1 MRCPYCGHR
10 DSKVTDSRAMEE
22 GIRRRRECL
31 NCDVRFT
38 TYERVQTMALMVGK
52 RDGRREEFRRD
63 KLLAGITKACAK
75 RPIPLKDIERL
86 VDEVEGE
93 LQSLGRA
100 EIPSS
105 RLGKIVMDRLKKL
118 DRVAYIRFASVYKD
132 FQDISSFEEVVRD
145 LRTEALTTEEEEV
158 MPELEVEEEA
168 TPSTAQLSFLPPGEA
183 RANTGGRGR
192 HRRS

>member
-31 NCDVRFT
+31 HCDVRFT

-63 KLLAGITKACAK
+63 KLMSGITKACAK

-86 VDEVEGE
+86 VDDVEGE

-132 FQDISSFEEVVRD
+132 FRDISSFEQVVRD

-158 MPELEVEEEA
+158 IPEVEAEKAA
-168 TPSTAQLSFLPPGEA
+168 TPETAQLSFLPPGET
-183 RANTGGRGR
+183 RASTASRGR